1 MAEQRLVRRAVK
13 LTAALSI
20 FNIMF
25 SGGCAPVG
33 SVNTRAG
40 GYRDGELNGVGNYSG
55 ENASVGPQISDDY
68 QEMKEW
74 NFNSRMN
81 KRSSANRNPAGETL
95 LSDEQV
101 LAQVQEREAPRK
113 TKTYQYYNPSDPR
126 ADQDGFVSIEL
137 PDDARPVA
145 KQQKD
150 YHNAEFASDD
160 QFADND
166 QQFSGYSSAS
176 KSNSGYDNRQL
187 ALNDVESRYRPE
199 SQQRQM
205 EYQPVTQGQ
214 QYRPDQPALPPLPA
228 GINPMGQP
236 ESLNGGYAQP
246 ADGQPLIKAAR
257 VTGITVNGQLPAN
270 TVNQTMTPVVQ
281 QPNMQSTG
289 GAVNSWQQ
297 TPATQPSLSSNQG
310 YYATQSQPSTNGYAL
325 PRLDS
330 NPANT
335 PVFYAGGNT
344 TPQATINNQLA
355 SMPVNNVQVTPDTKV
370 IRARAEYAPA
380 LQAQAGI
387 TNVDE
392 LAVNLERLLRN
403 DPDNVDLQMALRYAY
418 AARGEHDRALQELDM
433 IPIEKQRDS
442 IALARAT
449 ILSSQLTSSNDPMV
463 ANSAL
468 SAIRS
473 LQDKIANKA
482 DLKIS
487 TFKVC
492 SRVDNF
498 GQYQEIAKNYL
509 EAGNACEV
517 LIYCELENYQY
528 LQDDEG
534 KYSTSLHA
542 EITLFDSSLNVLQ
555 QVSDDVVDT
564 PSYNKR
570 KDFFLR
576 GPFKIPQLKAG
587 KYQIV
592 ISMEDKVAGKRAL
605 AARYNFEVKG
615 RDFSTGSELT
625 N

>member
-55 ENASVGPQISDDY
+55 ENGLVGPQISDDY

-81 KRSSANRNPAGETL
+81 KRSSANRNPAGDA
-95 LSDEQV
+95 LSSQGQSV
-101 LAQVQEREAPRK
+101 AQVQERETPRK

-145 KQQKD
+145 RQQED
-150 YHNAEFASDD
+150 YHNSGLARDVATV
-160 QFADND
+160 DND
-166 QQFSGYSSAS
+166 QHFSGYTSPSGG
-176 KSNSGYDNRQL
+176 NTGYDNNQL
-187 ALNDVESRYRPE
+187 ALNDVEARYRPE
-199 SQQRQM
+199 SQQQQM
-205 EYQPVTQGQ
+205 EYQPVAQGR
-214 QYRPDQPALPPLPA
+214 QYRPDQLALPPLPA
-228 GINPMGQP
+228 GVQPVVQPNTIND
-236 ESLNGGYAQP
+236 SYAQP
-246 ADGQPLIKAAR
+246 VVSQPLIKAAR
-257 VTGITVNGQLPAN
+257 VTGITVNGQVPADGASP
-270 TVNQTMTPVVQ
+270 TMTQGLQ
-281 QPNMQSTG
+281 QPNMYAAA
-289 GAVNSWQQ
+289 GAVNSWPQAQ
-297 TPATQPSLSSNQG
+297 ATQPTLTNNQG
-310 YYATQSQPSTNGYAL
+310 YYGSLSQSSTNGYAL

-335 PVFYAGGNT
+335 PVFYAGGNSA
-344 TPQATINNQLA
+344 PAATINSQLA

-370 IRARAEYAPA
+370 IQARAEYAPA
-380 LQAQAGI
+380 LQPQAGI
-387 TNVDE
+387 SNVDE
-392 LAVNLERLLRN
+392 LAVNLERLLRK

-473 LQDKIANKA
+473 LQDKVANKA

-528 LQDDEG
+528 MQDDEG

-576 GPFKIPQLKAG
+576 GPFKIPQLKTG

-615 RDFSTGSELT
+615 RDFSAGGELS